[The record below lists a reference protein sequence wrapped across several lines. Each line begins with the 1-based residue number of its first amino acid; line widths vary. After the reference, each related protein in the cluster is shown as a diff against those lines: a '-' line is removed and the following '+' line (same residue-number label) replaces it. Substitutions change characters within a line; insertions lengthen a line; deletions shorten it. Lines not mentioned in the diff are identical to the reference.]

1 MSIRTERPVTRIAT
15 GRRRPIVRRLLI
27 AGWIALWAVICFVA
41 LEMVSRKLFRGWH
54 AELLN
59 RHMQPYL
66 MTGGYSRIPL
76 AGAREEHIDVGPGG
90 PEDYGYRDEG
100 GTYVFGFDEPVG
112 SVAERADFLF
122 QDRAHL
128 LDAASGNHLR
138 IAVLGA
144 SVAYGVGAS
153 TREKRWYAVLERLL
167 TQGLGREVKLIPA
180 AMPGYVSTQERI
192 ILELMIL
199 PMRPDAVIVLD
210 GFNDAA
216 LPIVFGSRPGDPYDQ
231 GLLYKQ
237 FYSPVRSLGVWLAQ
251 RSQLVRLLLQRR
263 VAGTI
268 WENEKRILED
278 STRMRNYVQSVASVY
293 VDNVEHM
300 LERCAQ
306 EGIPCRV
313 FLQPS
318 RDVIRRRQGATERLD
333 PFALGGY
340 DAILERASRM
350 EHAEAF
356 RDFSGI
362 FGADGASWFFD
373 SVHFEDPG
381 QEALARAM
389 YPEILEMLR
398 AAGDSAVH
406 VE

>member
-1 MSIRTERPVTRIAT
+1 
-15 GRRRPIVRRLLI
+15 
-27 AGWIALWAVICFVA
+27 
-41 LEMVSRKLFRGWH
+41 
-54 AELLN
+54 
-59 RHMQPYL
+59 
-66 MTGGYSRIPL
+66 
-76 AGAREEHIDVGPGG
+76 
-90 PEDYGYRDEG
+90 
-100 GTYVFGFDEPVG
+100 
-112 SVAERADFLF
+112 
-122 QDRAHL
+122 
-128 LDAASGNHLR
+128 
-138 IAVLGA
+138 
-144 SVAYGVGAS
+144 
-153 TREKRWYAVLERLL
+153 
-167 TQGLGREVKLIPA
+167 
-180 AMPGYVSTQERI
+180 I

-313 FLQPS
+313 F
-318 RDVIRRRQGATERLD
+318 
-333 PFALGGY
+333 
-340 DAILERASRM
+340 
-350 EHAEAF
+350 
-356 RDFSGI
+356 
-362 FGADGASWFFD
+362 
-373 SVHFEDPG
+373 
-381 QEALARAM
+381 
-389 YPEILEMLR
+389 
-398 AAGDSAVH
+398 
-406 VE
+406 